1 MAIFGTDLSEAAIEK
16 ARAGIYSDNITDEV
30 SGERLR
36 RYFTRLD
43 QRYQIAKSLRDM
55 CIFSRHD
62 VTFDPPFSRLDLITC
77 RNLLIYLDQPLQQ
90 RVLPLFHYA
99 LKPKAFLMLGPSE
112 SVGITS
118 SFFQLADSRGNIYR
132 SKKVEATLPHAEPR
146 RNEIV
151 APPLREAPAEMI
163 RRNARPNACC
173 SRAKGRPA
181 YWSTII
187 STYSISMAKPAATW
201 SMRADRRV

>member
-16 ARAGIYSDNITDEV
+16 ARAGIYSENITDEV

-62 VTFDPPFSRLDLITC
+62 VTFDPPFSRLDLIAC

-99 LKPKAFLMLGPSE
+99 LKPQGLSHAWTFGKRWNNFELFSAGRFAWQHLSQQE
-112 SVGITS
+112 SGGYAAPCGTS
-118 SFFQLADSRGNIYR
+118 
-132 SKKVEATLPHAEPR
+132 AERNR
-146 RNEIV
+146 RASPGE
-151 APPLREAPAEMI
+151 
-163 RRNARPNACC
+163 RRRP
-173 SRAKGRPA
+173 K
-181 YWSTII
+181 
-187 STYSISMAKPAATW
+187 
-201 SMRADRRV
+201 